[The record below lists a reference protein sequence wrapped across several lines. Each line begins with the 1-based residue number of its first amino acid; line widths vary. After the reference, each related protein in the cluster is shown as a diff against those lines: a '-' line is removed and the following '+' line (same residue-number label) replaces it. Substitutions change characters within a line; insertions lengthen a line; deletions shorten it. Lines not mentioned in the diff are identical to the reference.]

1 MSGHHVLYILNWVE
15 NMLLCRHRPYLSLIS
30 ILLCQHILYYY
41 IVISAGQVL
50 NLKH

>member
-15 NMLLCRHRPYLSLIS
+15 NMLLCRHRPYLSVYCCVS
-30 ILLCQHILYYY
+30 TNY